1 MQQSNITNDIKE
13 PIGHLVEHRLPW
25 LVLGLLGGIIT
36 SLIVSNYEKILSADV
51 RLAFFIPI
59 IVYMSDAIGTQTET
73 IYVRQL
79 KKSGGSLSKYLLKE
93 TALGLSLGGIFGI
106 ATAAFAFYWLG
117 SYAIALTVGLAMF
130 VNITLA
136 PVLATLI
143 PAILYKE
150 HSDPALGAGPLATII
165 QDLISLL
172 IYFLIASLIIL

>member
-106 ATAAFAFYWLG
+106 ATAAFAYYCWG
-117 SYAIALTVGLAMF
+117 RMR
-130 VNITLA
+130 
-136 PVLATLI
+136 
-143 PAILYKE
+143 
-150 HSDPALGAGPLATII
+150 
-165 QDLISLL
+165 
-172 IYFLIASLIIL
+172 